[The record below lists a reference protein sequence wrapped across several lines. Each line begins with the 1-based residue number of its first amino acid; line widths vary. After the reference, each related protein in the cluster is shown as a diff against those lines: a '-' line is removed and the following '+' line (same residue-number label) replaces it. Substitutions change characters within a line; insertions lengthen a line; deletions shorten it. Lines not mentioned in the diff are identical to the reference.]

1 MKEQSWRV
9 QGEGTTWQHQD
20 PTEGDQGDPKDEH
33 SVIPLTGGTGTS
45 KSTETAGEP
54 RGGAWGWGWGW
65 GRGERLRRERLP
77 AGTTGALEIQ
87 TVTRQREPPSATEL
101 DAGKGNT
108 PDSLT

>member
-45 KSTETAGEP
+45 KSTETAGGAP
-54 RGGAWGWGWGW
+54 WRGQGLGLGVGARRAPAPGAASGWNNGS
-65 GRGERLRRERLP
+65 
-77 AGTTGALEIQ
+77 AGDTDGYTTA
-87 TVTRQREPPSATEL
+87 
-101 DAGKGNT
+101 
-108 PDSLT
+108 

>member
-1 MKEQSWRV
+1 M
-9 QGEGTTWQHQD
+9 
-20 PTEGDQGDPKDEH
+20 
-33 SVIPLTGGTGTS
+33 IPLAGGTGTC
-45 KSTETAGEP
+45 KPTETAGEP
-54 RGGAWGWGWGW
+54 RGGARGWGW

-77 AGTTGALEIQ
+77 AGMTGALETR